1 MTSSGKVSVIR
12 DLLAGKSG
20 RSVLIGDGLTDLL
33 ARDEVDF
40 FVGFGGVASRI
51 IVAEGADVYISGA
64 SLDPVLAIAGGTPA
78 ASALK
83 DDRVL
88 ATLERG
94 LDEVSA
100 GRVTFSDSDVERR
113 FRNAFDLRGDLTTM
127 AKQPKREHTVLVCD
141 ALGDAGM
148 DLLHGAEEVE
158 VRVETELSSAELLDA
173 VSDVDAIIVRS
184 ATTIDATVIDAAERL
199 RIVGR
204 SGVGT
209 DNIDLDA
216 ATRRG
221 VMVTN
226 TPHANTIA
234 TAEQTL
240 VLMLASARH
249 THLAHGSMTTGE
261 WNRSAFMGTEL
272 SGQTL
277 GVVGFGRIGRAVAV
291 RAKAFGMNVL
301 AYDPYVSELVGREQ
315 GVVLTELDELL
326 AASDFVTLHA
336 VPPSDGSAILDAEA
350 IASMKP
356 GATIVN
362 AARGQL
368 LDTKAAREALDSGHL
383 RAVAI
388 DVYDHEPPASDHPL
402 VGHPYVLHTPHL
414 GASTVEAQRDG
425 SIQVVEQVLSGL
437 RCEGITNCVNVP
449 FSFDEETEAQLKLAH
464 AMGKIQWIMAD
475 STVERVEVDVNDSSD
490 DLLATVA
497 AGFLSGLLEASADD
511 EVNYVNAPSLAH
523 ELGIVVA
530 QGHGIGSLDYPNL
543 VSCRVS
549 WPGGDRTM
557 SGVVFGGNEPRI
569 VQISDYHLDARPEGI
584 VLLMLNSDVA
594 GVIGEVG
601 TLLGSYGV
609 NIAEWRLGRNQ
620 LGGQALS
627 FINLDVKPDPE
638 VLEALRNVEAVTKAE
653 VVEL

>member
-1 MTSSGKVSVIR
+1 MRRLPRSRGSIPLADAVSFEEVRKLTDNAMSGELDLQEVYSKRLSSLRPTREAVNQIRDTYRRYIVPGAAEVVSALLELGHDVYVVSGGLADPVREFAVHLGIPVENVRAVETHHDTLSGKWWTHDDSAGQTFVGHEESPLVTSSGKVSVIR

-261 WNRSAFMGTEL
+261 WNRSAFHGYGAERPDARRCRLRKDWARCSGAGPRL
-272 SGQTL
+272 SG
-277 GVVGFGRIGRAVAV
+277 
-291 RAKAFGMNVL
+291 
-301 AYDPYVSELVGREQ
+301 
-315 GVVLTELDELL
+315 
-326 AASDFVTLHA
+326 
-336 VPPSDGSAILDAEA
+336 
-350 IASMKP
+350 
-356 GATIVN
+356 
-362 AARGQL
+362 
-368 LDTKAAREALDSGHL
+368 
-383 RAVAI
+383 
-388 DVYDHEPPASDHPL
+388 
-402 VGHPYVLHTPHL
+402 
-414 GASTVEAQRDG
+414 
-425 SIQVVEQVLSGL
+425 
-437 RCEGITNCVNVP
+437 
-449 FSFDEETEAQLKLAH
+449 
-464 AMGKIQWIMAD
+464 
-475 STVERVEVDVNDSSD
+475 
-490 DLLATVA
+490 
-497 AGFLSGLLEASADD
+497 
-511 EVNYVNAPSLAH
+511 
-523 ELGIVVA
+523 
-530 QGHGIGSLDYPNL
+530 
-543 VSCRVS
+543 
-549 WPGGDRTM
+549 
-557 SGVVFGGNEPRI
+557 
-569 VQISDYHLDARPEGI
+569 
-584 VLLMLNSDVA
+584 
-594 GVIGEVG
+594 
-601 TLLGSYGV
+601 
-609 NIAEWRLGRNQ
+609 
-620 LGGQALS
+620 
-627 FINLDVKPDPE
+627 
-638 VLEALRNVEAVTKAE
+638 
-653 VVEL
+653 

>member
-1 MTSSGKVSVIR
+1 
-12 DLLAGKSG
+12 
-20 RSVLIGDGLTDLL
+20 
-33 ARDEVDF
+33 
-40 FVGFGGVASRI
+40 
-51 IVAEGADVYISGA
+51 
-64 SLDPVLAIAGGTPA
+64 
-78 ASALK
+78 
-83 DDRVL
+83 
-88 ATLERG
+88 
-94 LDEVSA
+94 
-100 GRVTFSDSDVERR
+100 
-113 FRNAFDLRGDLTTM
+113 
-127 AKQPKREHTVLVCD
+127 
-141 ALGDAGM
+141 
-148 DLLHGAEEVE
+148 
-158 VRVETELSSAELLDA
+158 
-173 VSDVDAIIVRS
+173 
-184 ATTIDATVIDAAERL
+184 
-199 RIVGR
+199 
-204 SGVGT
+204 
-209 DNIDLDA
+209 
-216 ATRRG
+216 
-221 VMVTN
+221 
-226 TPHANTIA
+226 
-234 TAEQTL
+234 
-240 VLMLASARH
+240 
-249 THLAHGSMTTGE
+249 
-261 WNRSAFMGTEL
+261 
-272 SGQTL
+272 
-277 GVVGFGRIGRAVAV
+277 
-291 RAKAFGMNVL
+291 MNVL

-388 DVYDHEPPASDHPL
+388 DVYDHEPPASDHLL

-437 RCEGITNCVNVP
+437 RGEGITNCVNVP